1 VTGDN
6 TARHVAAEW
15 ARARSL
21 RDAAGKE
28 LAAGI
33 FERAAATLYFAA
45 VHACRALLASRGV
58 EPRSHRGL
66 RSLVSLH
73 FVKPGTLPADVA
85 RSLSDLQEAREGSDY
100 IATFTVSREEAE
112 RLAQACDAIMAAVE
126 PLLGRPGPTSG

>member
-1 VTGDN
+1 MTPDN
-6 TARHVAAEW
+6 QDRHVAAEW

-45 VHACRALLASRGV
+45 VHACRALLASRGI

-66 RSLVSLH
+66 RSMVSLH
-73 FVKPGTLPADVA
+73 FVKPGALAPEVA
-85 RSLSDLQEAREGSDY
+85 RALSDLQEAREGADY

-112 RLAQACDAIMAAVE
+112 RLAQACDAILAAVE
-126 PLLGRPGPTSG
+126 PLLGGRGLVRT